1 MVGARFSLV
10 VVAATLLASG
20 MLWPVVPASAQEANE
35 FQLTVRRNFGFRA
48 GSRIQGQFTLGVD
61 QAIDLE
67 RVQFLI
73 DGQIAGE
80 ASEPPFELR
89 FHTGDYSLGAH
100 QLAAIGISQSGAE
113 LRTPVRSFEFVSAE
127 DSWQA
132 AGKIAVPLV
141 IVLVV
146 MIGAGTLAPVLLGRR
161 RKFVPGMYG
170 AAGGAVCPRCRKPYS
185 RSLLSPRLIVGKL
198 ERCPHCGKW
207 AVVRRASASELETAE
222 QLLRSESGRTAAR
235 PSDDLQRM
243 IEESKFEG

>member
-1 MVGARFSLV
+1 MVCAWLSLAM
-10 VVAATLLASG
+10 VAAALLAPLDRSNVQAADE
-20 MLWPVVPASAQEANE
+20 L
-35 FQLTVRRNFGFRA
+35 QLTVRRNFGFRA

-61 QAIDLE
+61 QATDLD

-73 DGQIAGE
+73 DGQIVGE
-80 ASEPPFELR
+80 AAGPPFEFR
-89 FHTGDYSLGAH
+89 FHTGDYSLGTH
-100 QLAAIGISQSGAE
+100 QLAAIGKTRSGTE
-113 LRTPVRSFEFVSAE
+113 LRTAARSFEFVSAE

-146 MIGAGTLAPVLLGRR
+146 MIGAGTLGPVLIGRQ
-161 RKFVPGMYG
+161 RKFVPGVNG

-222 QLLRSESGRTAAR
+222 QLLQSESGRTAAV

-243 IEESKFEG
+243 IEESRFES